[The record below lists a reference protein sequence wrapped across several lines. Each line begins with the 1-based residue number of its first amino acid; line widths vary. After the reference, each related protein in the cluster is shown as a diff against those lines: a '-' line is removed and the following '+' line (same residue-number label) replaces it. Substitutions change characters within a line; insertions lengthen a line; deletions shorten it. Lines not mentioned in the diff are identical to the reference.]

1 MSHCGL
7 RIANCGFSNRHARS
21 AAGIRS
27 GIRIPE
33 SGINSRCAG
42 RASGA
47 QSAIRNPRS
56 ALSPSGFTLLEIL
69 LGLAL
74 ASLVLVALN
83 VFVFSMGE
91 IWGRNSDVRL
101 FDRHVRAVTRFVD
114 AQLRAATLP
123 PAADANAAPIAP
135 QEIRPRNGQTE
146 NLLTFELPAGCRLF
160 VWPDRPLPEVVCSL
174 QVRDRE
180 GLLLLWHSRLE
191 THFADDP
198 PRETVVTPLVTGIS
212 YDYYDPDFKN
222 WKNETTIRKDN
233 NGQLQTP
240 QRVRLKFT
248 YGKLTRETVLVLPST
263 GPGLPN
269 F

>member
-1 MSHCGL
+1 MDSSDAS
-7 RIANCGFSNRHARS
+7 RARVTK
-21 AAGIRS
+21 
-27 GIRIPE
+27 
-33 SGINSRCAG
+33 
-42 RASGA
+42 
-47 QSAIRNPRS
+47 SAIRNPRS
-56 ALSPSGFTLLEIL
+56 AIESRAFTLLEIL

-91 IWGRNSDVRL
+91 IWGRNTDVRL
-101 FDRHVRAVTRFVD
+101 FDRHVRAVTRFME
-114 AQLRAATLP
+114 AQLRAAALP
-123 PAADANAAPIAP
+123 PAADANASPITP
-135 QEIRPRNGQTE
+135 QEIRPRNGPTD
-146 NLLTFELPAGCRLF
+146 NLLTFELPGGCRLF

-180 GLLLLWHSRLE
+180 GLVLLWHSRLE

-212 YDYYDPDFKN
+212 YDYYDPDLRN
-222 WKNETTIRKDN
+222 WKNETSIRKDN

-240 QRVRLKFT
+240 QRLRLKFA
-248 YGKLTRETVLVLPST
+248 YGKFTRETVLEIPRT